1 MGARTW
7 LLARSLLGLFFS
19 LGELLSQRVAEL
31 AALDGDEDVSILCGR
46 RHELSDDVFGVAASA
61 HAQRLEALKTV
72 RIVDVELF
80 QGEASVLHQIR
91 KQGRILHRLDDVR
104 IVWEVLYGDTYTRS
118 IKQTI

>member
-61 HAQRLEALKTV
+61 HAQRLETLKTV
-72 RIVDVELF
+72 RIIDVELF
-80 QGEASVLHQIR
+80 QGEASVLHQVGEQCR
-91 KQGRILHRLDDVR
+91 VLHSLKALLAVG
-104 IVWEVLYGDTYTRS
+104 EVLDRDTCT
-118 IKQTI
+118 TPA